1 MRIIVAANYIEMSK
15 KAADIVASQIIL
27 KPESVVGLAT
37 GGTPIGFYKE
47 LIKIYKDGKFSFQ
60 DVKTFNLDEYYGL
73 DKNNPQSYHYYMM
86 DNLFQ
91 HIDINIRN
99 INIPSGTAKDIEVE
113 CRSYEAKIKNA
124 GGIDIQVLG
133 IGTNGHIGF
142 NEPDI
147 KFEARTHLV
156 SLDEETIEA
165 NSRFFNSIE
174 EVPKSAISMGIKTIM
189 HAKKIVLLASGSEK
203 AKVVERMINGH
214 ITPDLPASILQ
225 LHPDVTLILDKEA
238 AIEIME
244 EDINEKYTLN

>member
-1 MRIIVAANYIEMSK
+1 MRIIVAENYDEMSK

-37 GGTPIGFYKE
+37 GGTPVGFYKE
-47 LIKIYKDGKFSFQ
+47 LIEIYRSGKFSFKNI
-60 DVKTFNLDEYYGL
+60 KTFNLDEYYGL
-73 DKNNPQSYHYYMM
+73 DSSNPQSYHYYMIE
-86 DNLFQ
+86 NLFN
-91 HIDINIRN
+91 HIDINLEN
-99 INIPSGTAKDIEVE
+99 VNIPSGTAENIEVE
-113 CRSYEAKIKNA
+113 CENYEAKIKVA

-133 IGTNGHIGF
+133 IGINGHIGF

-156 SLDEETIEA
+156 NLDEETIEA

-174 EVPKSAISMGIKTIM
+174 EVPNSAISMGIKTIM
-189 HAKKIVLLASGSEK
+189 HARKIVLLASGSEK
-203 AKVVERMINGH
+203 AKVIKGMISGH

-238 AIEIME
+238 VAELEE
-244 EDINEKYTLN
+244 EDFR

>member
-1 MRIIVAANYIEMSK
+1 MRIIVAANYDEMSR

-37 GGTPIGFYKE
+37 GGTPVGFYRE
-47 LIKIYKDGKFSFQ
+47 LIKIHKDGKFSFKE
-60 DVKTFNLDEYYGL
+60 VKTFNLDEYYGL
-73 DKNNPQSYHYYMM
+73 DKDNTQSYHYYMM
-86 DNLFQ
+86 DNLFK
-91 HIDINIRN
+91 HIDMNIEN
-99 INIPSGTAKDIEVE
+99 VNIPSGTAKDIEIE
-113 CRSYEAKIKNA
+113 CKAYEAKIKSA

-142 NEPDI
+142 NEPDV
-147 KFEARTHLV
+147 KFEAITHLV
-156 SLDEETIEA
+156 KLDEETIEA

-203 AKVVERMINGH
+203 AKVIERMMNGD

-225 LHPDVTLILDKEA
+225 LHPDVTLILDKDA
-238 AIEIME
+238 ASELIE
-244 EDINEKYTLN
+244 EDIK

>member
-1 MRIIVAANYIEMSK
+1 MRIIVATNYDEMSK

-37 GGTPIGFYKE
+37 GGTPVGFYRE
-47 LIKIYKDGKFSFQ
+47 LIKIHKDGKFSFKE
-60 DVKTFNLDEYYGL
+60 VKTFNLDEYYGL
-73 DKNNPQSYHYYMM
+73 DKENTQSYHYYMM
-86 DNLFQ
+86 DNLFK
-91 HIDINIRN
+91 HIDISIENV
-99 INIPSGTAKDIEVE
+99 NIPNGMAKDIEVE
-113 CRSYEAKIKNA
+113 CRAYEAKIKSA

-142 NEPDI
+142 NEPDV
-147 KFEARTHLV
+147 KFEAITHLV
-156 SLDEETIEA
+156 KLDEETIEA

-203 AKVVERMINGH
+203 AKVIERMMNGD

-225 LHPDVTLILDKEA
+225 LHPDVTLILDKDA
-238 AIEIME
+238 ASELIE
-244 EDINEKYTLN
+244 EDIKQNR

>member
-1 MRIIVAANYIEMSK
+1 MRIIVTDDYDGMSK

-27 KPESVVGLAT
+27 KPDSVVGLAT
-37 GGTPIGFYKE
+37 GGTPIGFYRE
-47 LIKIYKDGKFSFQ
+47 LIKIYKEGKFSFSE
-60 DVKTFNLDEYYGL
+60 VKTFNLDEYYDL
-73 DKNNPQSYHYYMM
+73 DKNNEQSYHCYMRE
-86 DNLFQ
+86 NLFR
-91 HIDINIRN
+91 HIDIKLENV
-99 INIPSGTAKDIEVE
+99 NIPEGTAENIEFE
-113 CRSYEAKIKNA
+113 CESYEKKIKRA

-133 IGTNGHIGF
+133 IGINGHIGF

-156 SLDEETIEA
+156 NLDEETIEA

-189 HAKKIVLLASGSEK
+189 HAKKIVLLAAGSEK
-203 AKVVERMINGH
+203 ANVIEKMIKGS

-238 AIEIME
+238 AMELIE
-244 EDINEKYTLN
+244 EDFKSNI

>member
-1 MRIIVAANYIEMSK
+1 MRIIVAANYHEMSK
-15 KAADIVASQIIL
+15 KAADIVASQVIL

-37 GGTPIGFYKE
+37 GGTPVGFYRE
-47 LIKIYKDGKFSFQ
+47 LIKIHKDGKFSFK

-73 DKNNPQSYHYYMM
+73 DKDNTQSYHYYMM
-86 DNLFQ
+86 KNLFN
-91 HIDINIRN
+91 HIDINIEN

-113 CRSYEAKIKNA
+113 CKAYEARIKNA

-142 NEPDI
+142 NEPDV
-147 KFEARTHLV
+147 KFEAITHLV
-156 SLDEETIEA
+156 NLDEETIEA

-203 AKVVERMINGH
+203 AKVIERMMNGD

-225 LHPDVTLILDKEA
+225 LHPDVTLILDKDA
-238 AIEIME
+238 ASELIE
-244 EDINEKYTLN
+244 EDVK

>member
-1 MRIIVAANYIEMSK
+1 MRIIVAENYEEMSK

-37 GGTPIGFYKE
+37 GGTPVGFYKE
-47 LIKIYKDGKFSFQ
+47 LIEIYRSGKFSFKNI
-60 DVKTFNLDEYYGL
+60 KTFNLDEYYGL
-73 DKNNPQSYHYYMM
+73 DSNNPQSYHYYMM
-86 DNLFQ
+86 ENLFN
-91 HIDINIRN
+91 HIDINLEN
-99 INIPSGTAKDIEVE
+99 VNIPCGTAENIAVE
-113 CRSYEAKIKNA
+113 CENYEVKIKVA

-156 SLDEETIEA
+156 NLDEETIEA
-165 NSRFFNSIE
+165 NSRFFNSVE

-189 HAKKIVLLASGSEK
+189 HARKIVLLASGSEK
-203 AKVVERMINGH
+203 AKVIKGMISGH

-225 LHPDVTLILDKEA
+225 LHPDVALILDKDA
-238 AIEIME
+238 AAELKE
-244 EDINEKYTLN
+244 EDFR

>member
-1 MRIIVAANYIEMSK
+1 MRIIVAANYDEMSK

-37 GGTPIGFYKE
+37 GGTPVGFYRE
-47 LIKIYKDGKFSFQ
+47 LIKIHKDGKFSFKE
-60 DVKTFNLDEYYGL
+60 VKTFNLDEYYGL
-73 DKNNPQSYHYYMM
+73 DKDNTQSYHYYMM
-86 DNLFQ
+86 DNLFK
-91 HIDINIRN
+91 HIDINIEN

-113 CRSYEAKIKNA
+113 CKAYEAKIKSA

-142 NEPDI
+142 NEPDV
-147 KFEARTHLV
+147 KFEAITHLV
-156 SLDEETIEA
+156 KLDEETIEA

-203 AKVVERMINGH
+203 AKVIERMMNGD

-225 LHPDVTLILDKEA
+225 LHPDVTLILDKDA
-238 AIEIME
+238 ASELIE
-244 EDINEKYTLN
+244 EDIKQNH

>member
-1 MRIIVAANYIEMSK
+1 MRIIVATNYDEMSK

-37 GGTPIGFYKE
+37 GGTPVGFYRE
-47 LIKIYKDGKFSFQ
+47 LIKIHKDGKFSFKE
-60 DVKTFNLDEYYGL
+60 VKTFNLDEYYGL
-73 DKNNPQSYHYYMM
+73 DKDNTQSYHYYMM
-86 DNLFQ
+86 DNLFK
-91 HIDINIRN
+91 HIDMNIEN
-99 INIPSGTAKDIEVE
+99 VNIPSGTAKDIEIE
-113 CRSYEAKIKNA
+113 CKTYEAKIKSA

-142 NEPDI
+142 NEPDV
-147 KFEARTHLV
+147 KFEAITHLV
-156 SLDEETIEA
+156 KLDEETIEA

-203 AKVVERMINGH
+203 AKVIERMINGD

-225 LHPDVTLILDKEA
+225 LHPDVTLILDKDA
-238 AIEIME
+238 AAELME
-244 EDINEKYTLN
+244 EDIKASESK

>member
-1 MRIIVAANYIEMSK
+1 MRIIVAANYDEMSK
-15 KAADIVASQIIL
+15 KAADMVASQIIL

-47 LIKIYKDGKFSFQ
+47 VIKIYRDGKFSFKN
-60 DVKTFNLDEYYGL
+60 VKTFNLDEYYGL
-73 DKNNPQSYHYYMM
+73 DKSNEQSYHYYMM
-86 DNLFQ
+86 NNLFN
-91 HIDINIRN
+91 HVDINLEN
-99 INIPSGTAKDIEVE
+99 INIPSGIAESIEVE
-113 CRSYEAKIKNA
+113 CESYERKIKSA

-156 SLDEETIEA
+156 NLDEETIEA
-165 NSRFFNSIE
+165 NSRYFNSIE

-189 HAKKIVLLASGSEK
+189 HARKIILLASGSEK
-203 AKVVERMINGH
+203 AKVIERMINGH

-225 LHPDVTLILDKEA
+225 LHPDVTLILDKDA
-238 AIEIME
+238 ATELME
-244 EDINEKYTLN
+244 KDINS